1 MHAAFAADGV
11 KHSASATVTCPL
23 PSCPAPGC
31 HGTLDYY
38 PSAQSSYDAVT
49 GLDHLVCGI
58 CRHHG
63 MQAANGLHLVFHG
76 SDEYVFHYPPSLDSL
91 TITVSPSLLAPF
103 TWHGLAPA
111 QAAALMAE
119 WLLLTGRANG
129 IVRFTDEKL
138 AWQDCYEYVRRSLI
152 P

>member
-1 MHAAFAADGV
+1 
-11 KHSASATVTCPL
+11 
-23 PSCPAPGC
+23 
-31 HGTLDYY
+31 
-38 PSAQSSYDAVT
+38 
-49 GLDHLVCGI
+49 
-58 CRHHG
+58 

-76 SDEYVFHYPPSLDSL
+76 SNEYVFHYPPSLDSL

-138 AWQDCYEYVRRSLI
+138 AWQDCYEYVRRRLI